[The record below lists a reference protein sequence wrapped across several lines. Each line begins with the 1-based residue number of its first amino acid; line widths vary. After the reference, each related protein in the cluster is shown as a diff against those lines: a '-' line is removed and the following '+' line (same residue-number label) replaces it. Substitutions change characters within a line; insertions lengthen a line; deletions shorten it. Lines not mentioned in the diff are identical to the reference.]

1 MAYQVKGKVVL
12 VTGANRGIGKAVV
25 DVFLAHGAAK
35 VYLAVRDTTSVAG
48 IVEQYGNRVAP
59 LKIDMTDP
67 ASIAQAAADAGDAQI
82 VISNAGVLTVTGPLD
97 SNAIESLNY
106 EMATNVHGL
115 IYMAQAFAPVLKA
128 NGDGVLVQLNSVA
141 SMKNFT
147 GLTTYS
153 ASKAAAYSITQGL
166 RDVLKEQGTQVV
178 SVHPGP
184 IATDMGSEAGLD
196 DIAEPPALVGEAIV
210 AAIEAGDFHVYTD
223 SMAKMIG
230 GAYASYADSIV
241 NVDLMEG

>member
-1 MAYQVKGKVVL
+1 
-12 VTGANRGIGKAVV
+12 
-25 DVFLAHGAAK
+25 
-35 VYLAVRDTTSVAG
+35 
-48 IVEQYGNRVAP
+48 
-59 LKIDMTDP
+59 
-67 ASIAQAAADAGDAQI
+67 
-82 VISNAGVLTVTGPLD
+82 
-97 SNAIESLNY
+97 
-106 EMATNVHGL
+106 
-115 IYMAQAFAPVLKA
+115 VLKA